1 MIHFARPFIIAVGV
15 LFFAGMSYGQ
25 NKNEKWCD
33 FNGVVQTV
41 PGAVF
46 NSDHAAVKVS
56 CDGGAKQRLLKSTD
70 KIYKIKIETIPL
82 KQNEKPVTATLIL
95 DDVTARDITNYTVE
109 HTPVSKEKDKI
120 LVFREKFK
128 KALARNKPPI
138 IKETVQI
145 TSFVLDPNTVGDEQY
160 DACQGQLKK
169 LPSAKTFF
177 STNSD
182 QKVTL
187 DLFFKILKDYEENAK
202 SNSDYQSKMNLEFLS
217 QAVSIC
223 EKILDPKE
231 EKLKELN
238 LFKKKF
244 LKPPPKPSGRKPRQ
258 TGS

>member
-1 MIHFARPFIIAVGV
+1 MVHFARPFIIAVGV
-15 LFFAGMSYGQ
+15 LFFAEMSYGQ
-25 NKNEKWCD
+25 NKNEKWCV

-56 CDGGAKQRLLKSTD
+56 CDGGAKQILLKSTD
-70 KIYKIKIETIPL
+70 KIYRIEIETIPL
-82 KQNEKPVTATLIL
+82 KQNEKPVTATLTL
-95 DDVTARDITNYTVE
+95 KDVTARDITNYTVE
-109 HTPVSKEKDKI
+109 HAPVSKEKDKI
-120 LVFREKFK
+120 LVFREKLK

-138 IKETVQI
+138 KETVKI
-145 TSFVLDPNTVGDEQY
+145 TSLSLDPATVGDEQY

-182 QKVTL
+182 QKVTV

-202 SNSDYQSKMNLEFLS
+202 SNSDYRSKMNLEFLS

-223 EKILDPKE
+223 EKTLDPKE

-244 LKPPPKPSGRKPRQ
+244 LKPMTKPSGRKPRQ
-258 TGS
+258 AGS